1 LAEDCDGPDL
11 NFEDLGQPNDGGR
24 GMAEMVNNFMESSK
38 NAFVGRLEK
47 GREKVEGIKARD
59 LKEMRDNGVKPEKYR
74 KDLDRYLELEEKNI
88 LAAKKKA
95 KVRLSRAVAAK
106 DLAKGKQGM
115 ISAPGVSDEPQ
126 IADLL
131 DFEKL
136 ATLKKML
143 SLPLYMKTDYNRIHR
158 NT

>member
-1 LAEDCDGPDL
+1 
-11 NFEDLGQPNDGGR
+11 
-24 GMAEMVNNFMESSK
+24 MVNNFMETSSK
-38 NAFVGRLEK
+38 AFLGRLDAGRVKAEK
-47 GREKVEGIKARD
+47 IKARD
-59 LKEMRDNGVKPEKYR
+59 LKEMLDQGVKPEKYR
-74 KDLDRYLELEEKNI
+74 KDLDRYLELEEKSI

-95 KVRLSRAVAAK
+95 KVGLSTAVAAK